1 MVSVSA
7 VITVLLPPRD
17 VYVSVPFMGLGA
29 SLSKRLAK
37 YLEIFKF
44 WQVCNRLYHLGSLPT
59 IQKEKSTFEME

>member
-17 VYVSVPFMGLGA
+17 VYAPVPFMGLGA

-37 YLEIFKF
+37 YLEILKF
-44 WQVCNRLYHLGSLPT
+44 WQVFNRLYYLGPLPT